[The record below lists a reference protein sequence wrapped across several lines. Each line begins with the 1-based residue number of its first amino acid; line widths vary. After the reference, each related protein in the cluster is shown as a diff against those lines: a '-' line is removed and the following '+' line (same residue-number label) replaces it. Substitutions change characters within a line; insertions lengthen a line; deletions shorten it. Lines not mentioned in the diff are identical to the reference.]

1 MRGSDLSAVLLFSA
15 LCYAGSGLATTSEGD
30 LGFSID
36 TALFRLVDPDSL
48 VLEVYES
55 VPVGQFAHTD
65 GLASFQT
72 DVVLMSADGDTAAV
86 RQWISETEWIEGRE
100 IVNATIMAVGPGD
113 HSLLVTIT
121 DLDNGRRGTA
131 ARSVGGLDAGALSEM
146 EIANTV
152 MPASEESQNPLR
164 KGGLLVFPAA
174 DGRFDLPGEHRAFI
188 YSEIYGLGGES
199 VLRQSR
205 FTDAS
210 GALLFARPWD
220 LVTIPEGVEA
230 VGLIDSL
237 DLSGARISGLHFLET
252 AVIAGGDTLV
262 ARKPVMVLRQA
273 AVAVADTARAGTGD
287 AGSYLQQFTLI
298 LSSGEK
304 AVFEGLGGDEARAA
318 YYGQYWASRPSAE
331 RSDFEAR
338 CREAESFASVF
349 REGWRTDRG
358 RVYIK
363 FGRPDEIERMP
374 IQVDML
380 PYEIWTFNA
389 QGTETFVFVDSDGT
403 GNFTQY
409 YSTVPGEVSYSNWEN
424 MLSPVGAGT
433 TGDTE

>member
-1 MRGSDLSAVLLFSA
+1 MRGSDLWTVLLASAVCS
-15 LCYAGSGLATTSEGD
+15 AGSGLATTSEGD

-36 TALFRLVDPDSL
+36 TALFRLVDSDSL

-55 VPVGQFAHTD
+55 VPVDQFAHTD
-65 GLASFQT
+65 GLSSFQT
-72 DVVLMSADGDTAAV
+72 DVVLMSALGDTVEV

-131 ARSVGGLDAGALSEM
+131 ARAVGGLDAGVLSEM
-146 EIANTV
+146 EVANTV
-152 MPASEESQNPLR
+152 MPATEESQNPLR

-174 DGRFDLPGEHRAFI
+174 DGRFDLPGEHRAFV
-188 YSEIYGLGGES
+188 YSEIYGMGGSS
-199 VLRQSR
+199 VQRQSR

-210 GALLFARPWD
+210 GALLYARPWD
-220 LVTIPEGVEA
+220 LVEIPEGVSA

-237 DLSGARISGLHFLET
+237 DLSGARVSGLHYIET
-252 AVIAGGDTLV
+252 AVIAGGDTLL
-262 ARKPVMVLRQA
+262 ARKPVMVLREA
-273 AVAVADTARAGTGD
+273 AVAGPGTVQTGAGD
-287 AGSYLQQFTLI
+287 AVSYLRQFTLI
-298 LSSGEK
+298 LSSGER
-304 AVFEGLGGDEARAA
+304 AVFEGLDGDDARAA
-318 YYGQYWASRPSAE
+318 YYGQYWASMPAAE

-374 IQVDML
+374 IQVDMI
-380 PYEIWTFNA
+380 PYEIWTFTA
-389 QGTETFVFVDSDGT
+389 RGTETFVFVDSDGT
-403 GNFTQY
+403 GNFTQI

>member
-1 MRGSDLSAVLLFSA
+1 MRGSDLSAVLFAAAVCS
-15 LCYAGSGLATTSEGD
+15 AGSGLATTSGGD

-36 TALFRLVDPDSL
+36 TALFRLVDSDSL
-48 VLEVYES
+48 LLEVYES
-55 VPVGQFAHTD
+55 VPVDQFANTE
-65 GLASFQT
+65 GLATFQT
-72 DVVLMSADGDTAAV
+72 DLVLMSAEGDTVAV
-86 RQWISETEWIEGRE
+86 QQWISETEWTEGRE
-100 IVNATIMAVGPGD
+100 IVNSTVVAVGPGD
-113 HSLLVTIT
+113 HSLLVSIT
-121 DLDNGRRGTA
+121 DLENGRRGTA
-131 ARSVGGLDAGALSEM
+131 TRTVAGLDAGVLSEM
-146 EIANTV
+146 EVANTV
-152 MPASEESQNPLR
+152 MPAAEGSQNPLR

-188 YSEIYGLGGES
+188 YSEIYGMGGDS

-220 LVTIPEGVEA
+220 LVEIPDGVEA

-237 DLSGARISGLHFLET
+237 DLSGARVSGLHYLET
-252 AVIAGGDTLV
+252 AVIAGGDTLI
-262 ARKPVMVLRQA
+262 ARKPVMVLRQTAA
-273 AVAVADTARAGTGD
+273 AVAETGPAATGD
-287 AGSYLQQFTLI
+287 AVSFLRQFTLI
-298 LSSGEK
+298 LSSGER
-304 AVFEGLGGDEARAA
+304 AVFEGLDGEDARAA
-318 YYGQYWASRPSAE
+318 YYGQYWASRPSPE
-331 RSDFEAR
+331 RADFEAR

-380 PYEIWTFNA
+380 PYEIWTFTS
-389 QGTETFVFVDSDGT
+389 QGTETFVFVDNDGT
-403 GNFTQY
+403 GNFTQL

-433 TGDTE
+433 TGDSE